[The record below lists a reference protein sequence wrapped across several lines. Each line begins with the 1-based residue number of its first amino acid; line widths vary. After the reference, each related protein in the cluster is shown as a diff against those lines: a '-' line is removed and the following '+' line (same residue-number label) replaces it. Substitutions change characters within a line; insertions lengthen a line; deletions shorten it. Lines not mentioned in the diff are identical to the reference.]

1 MAFLMGGDSRYL
13 PLEMTPEELYALRA
27 YCDTT
32 DTSADLEKATL
43 DMSGVAEP
51 AADVTSSR
59 PVDVGAAICGAF
71 NDVMV
76 GFGFAA
82 AQVGANSDGA
92 VSAIFCTNNNRLLA
106 ACPSLPVPVYPD
118 SGACTDFTVE
128 TSAGSDPR
136 VVEAR
141 LEGEGIDRLVVA
153 IGRSDLLPAAHAVRG
168 MPLEKALSEVVVLVR
183 EVFATAARPY

>member
-13 PLEMTPEELYALRA
+13 LLEMTPEELYALRA

-51 AADVTSSR
+51 TVDVTSR
-59 PVDVGAAICGAF
+59 PVDVGAVICGAL

-76 GFGFAA
+76 GLGFAA
-82 AQVGANSDGA
+82 AQVGSDSDGA
-92 VSAIFCTNNNRLLA
+92 VSAIFCANNNRLLA
-106 ACPSLPVPVYPD
+106 VYPGLPVPVYPD

-136 VVEAR
+136 VVAAR

-153 IGRSDLLPAAHAVRG
+153 IGRSDLLPAANAVRG